1 MSCFVASIG
10 KLWGDSGLKDLLIES
25 AVYAAGSVDQMMTGK
40 QFNSAVRALTLVS
53 EALSSLWLSAFFEW
67 CRENNI
73 LTVRKDKLS
82 PVLAS
87 PRFFI
92 INYFLFK
99 CFYDLLNP
107 SSAPLEHQTNVSKK
121 DDC

>member
-10 KLWGDSGLKDLLIES
+10 KLWGDGGLKDLLIES
-25 AVYAAGSVDQMMTGK
+25 
-40 QFNSAVRALTLVS
+40 
-53 EALSSLWLSAFFEW
+53 SSLWLSAFFEW
-67 CRENNI
+67 CRENDI
-73 LTVRKDKLS
+73 LTARKDKLS

-87 PRFFI
+87 PQFCI

-107 SSAPLEHQTNVSKK
+107 YSAPLEHQTNVSKK